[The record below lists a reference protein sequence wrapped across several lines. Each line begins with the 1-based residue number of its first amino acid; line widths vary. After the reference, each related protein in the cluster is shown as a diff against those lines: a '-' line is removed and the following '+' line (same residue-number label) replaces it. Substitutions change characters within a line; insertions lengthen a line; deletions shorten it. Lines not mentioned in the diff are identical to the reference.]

1 MSLLNIGMS
10 GLNAAQGSLSVL
22 SNNIANANTA
32 GYSRQQTL
40 QNSSASNAFG
50 GVFIGSGTTLADVR
64 RVYNE
69 YLDTAYQNSTA
80 LNNDAKAYQDQI
92 GAVDKVL
99 SDKSTGL
106 SSVLSSFFATL
117 QTASSNPNDLS
128 ARQLLVSNAQTLS
141 NRFNSISTQLTQ
153 QKETI
158 NSQLSTMSDQVNQ
171 LTSSIASLNK
181 QIFQVQGASGN
192 APANLLDSR
201 NEAVRSL
208 NELIGVTVTEKNGQ
222 FSVTTGSGQ
231 SLVEGGITNTISAV
245 PSSTDN
251 SQYTIQLNVSGTA
264 MDLGSVVSG
273 GSIGGLLRYR
283 SDALMPAINDLGRI
297 AIATADTLNNQLGQ
311 GLDLN
316 GDFGVSLFNDVN
328 SAAAVASRSQ
338 GAAGNKGTGNL
349 NVSIS
354 DSSKLSTFDYKV
366 TFSDSTDLN
375 KVTVLRSDG
384 KSMGVIDLLATPPT
398 PIDGFTLAL
407 VDKTLPSLQKSMK
420 LGDSFKV
427 SPTATGASGIGV
439 ALTDANKLAFAGP
452 LAGTSS
458 NTNSGT
464 GTFTQPALTSP
475 LDIHGDADT
484 AQLRAGIENSMPVK
498 MVFGKVAADGTQTYT
513 LNDAQGKAITPIGTG
528 IIIPGQGNK
537 ITVDVP
543 MLDASGAVIP
553 GKSFEF
559 DTTVNGFPAEGDST
573 TFAFNSGGKSDGRN
587 AQALLDLQT
596 KASVGMGDG
605 NTGVSLVA
613 ANSRLVS
620 QVGSKASQAGVDTTA
635 TGALLSA
642 NKEARNSV
650 SGVNLDDEAGDM
662 IRFQQY
668 YTASSQI
675 IKVAQ
680 ETFTTLIN
688 AI

>member
-99 SDKSTGL
+99 SDKTTGM
-106 SSVLSSFFATL
+106 SSALSSFFATL
-117 QTASSNPNDLS
+117 QTASSNPSDLS
-128 ARQLLVSNAQTLS
+128 ARQLLISNAQTLS

-338 GAAGNKGTGNL
+338 GAAGNSAGSGNL

-366 TFSDSTDLN
+366 TFSDSTNLN

-384 KSMGVIDLLATPPT
+384 KSMGVIDLSATPPT
-398 PIDGFTLAL
+398 SIDGFTLAL
-407 VDKTLPSLQKSMK
+407 DGKGPVAV
-420 LGDSFKV
+420 GDSFKV

-464 GTFTQPALTSP
+464 GTFTQPALTVP
-475 LDIHGDADT
+475 LDIHGGTDT

-498 MVFGKVAADGTQTYT
+498 MVFGKAATDGTQPYT
-513 LNDAQGKAITPIGTG
+513 LSDAQGNSIGTG

-543 MLDASGAVIP
+543 MRDAAGAAIP
-553 GKSFEF
+553 GKSFKF
-559 DTTVNGFPAEGDST
+559 DTTVNGSPAEGDST

-662 IRFQQY
+662 IKFQQY

>member
-22 SNNIANANTA
+22 SNNIANVNTA
-32 GYSRQQTL
+32 GYTRQQAT
-40 QNSSASNAFG
+40 QISNASNQYG

-69 YLDTAYQNSTA
+69 YLDAAYQNSTA

-99 SDKSTGL
+99 SDKNTGL

-128 ARQLLVSNAQTLS
+128 ARQLLVSNAKTLT

-158 NSQLSTMSDQVNQ
+158 NSQLSTMSGQVNQ
-171 LTSSIASLNK
+171 LTSSIAALNK
-181 QIFQVQGASGN
+181 QIFQIQGSSGN

-231 SLVEGGITNTISAV
+231 SLVEGGITNTVSAV
-245 PSSTDN
+245 PSNTDN

-264 MDLGSVVSG
+264 LDLGSVVSG

-283 SDALMPAINDLGRI
+283 SDALMPAINELGRI
-297 AIATADTLNNQLGQ
+297 AIATADTFNNQLGQ

-316 GDFGVSLFNDVN
+316 GDFGVSLFTDVN
-328 SAAAVASRSQ
+328 SAVAIASRSQ
-338 GAAGNKGTGNL
+338 GAAGNSAGSGNL

-366 TFSDSTDLN
+366 TFSDSTNLN

-384 KSMGVIDLLATPPT
+384 KAMGVFDLTATPPT
-398 PIDGFTLAL
+398 QIDGFTL
-407 VDKTLPSLQKSMK
+407 SLDGNGPMA

-439 ALTDANKLAFAGP
+439 ALTDANKLAFAEP

-458 NTNSGT
+458 STNSGT
-464 GTFTQPALTSP
+464 GTFTQPVLTAP
-475 LDIHGDADT
+475 LDIHGGADT
-484 AQLRAGIENSMPVK
+484 AQLRTGIENSMPVK
-498 MVFGKVAADGTQTYT
+498 MVFGKPAADGTQPYT
-513 LNDAQGKAITPIGTG
+513 VNDAQGNPIGTG
-528 IIIPGQGNK
+528 TIIPGQGNK

-543 MLDASGAVIP
+543 MRDATGAAIP
-553 GKSFEF
+553 GKSFKF
-559 DTTVNGFPAEGDST
+559 DTTVNGSPAMGDST

-587 AQALLDLQT
+587 AQSLLDLQT

-662 IRFQQY
+662 IKFQQY

-675 IKVAQ
+675 IKAAQ

-688 AI
+688 AL